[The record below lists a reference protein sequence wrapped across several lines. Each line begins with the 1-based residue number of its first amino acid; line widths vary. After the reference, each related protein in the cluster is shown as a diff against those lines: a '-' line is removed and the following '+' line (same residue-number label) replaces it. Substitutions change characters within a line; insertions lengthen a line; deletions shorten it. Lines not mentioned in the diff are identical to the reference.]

1 MIAGALSR
9 VAEAGAAERLFIAV
23 PVPPGART
31 ACRDLIEPVRTTP
44 FGRFARWVHLDT
56 LHITLRF
63 LGDTAPELVP
73 AVAEAVETAMA
84 ERRAFEIRLAH
95 AGSFPPSGRK
105 IRALWLGIERG
116 ADDLGALVEA
126 LTPPLAELG
135 WPAETRPF
143 RPHLTVARTDAT
155 GIRDAAL
162 TAQALEAAAD
172 AWSADFVADRVVLF
186 RSHLGGGPARHEPV
200 AEVALRA

>member
-1 MIAGALSR
+1 VADAGAPQ
-9 VAEAGAAERLFIAV
+9 RLFVAV
-23 PVPPGART
+23 PVPPGIRA

-56 LHITLRF
+56 LHVTIRF
-63 LGDTAPELVP
+63 LGDTAPDLVP
-73 AVAEAVETAMA
+73 AVAAAIETAMA
-84 ERRAFEIRLAH
+84 DRRAFEIRLAG

-116 ADDLGALVEA
+116 ADDLVAMLEA
-126 LTPPLAELG
+126 LTPPLAALG

-143 RPHLTVARTDAT
+143 RPHLTIARTDAT

-162 TAQALEAAAD
+162 TAQALEAAAEQ
-172 AWSADFVADRVVLF
+172 WSASFVADRVILF

>member
-1 MIAGALSR
+1 
-9 VAEAGAAERLFIAV
+9 VADAAPAQRLFVAV
-23 PVPPGART
+23 PVPPATRA
-31 ACRDLIEPVRTTP
+31 ACRELIEPIRTTP

-56 LHITLRF
+56 LHVTLRF

-73 AVAEAVETAMA
+73 DVAVAVEGALA
-84 ERRAFEIRLAH
+84 DRRAFDIRLAG

-116 ADDLGALVEA
+116 ADELGALVDA

-162 TAQALEAAAD
+162 TAQALEAAAE
-172 AWSADFVADRVVLF
+172 AWSTGFTADRVVLF
-186 RSHLGGGPARHEPV
+186 RSHLGVGPARHEPV